1 MAERPEVAVSR
12 ELVYACIVRNHRLA
26 DAIKATPGRALPGI
40 YDVEVEI
47 MNRWRSFG
55 VVAGVI
61 EHGALR
67 LAGEARQ
74 VLAELQDGSYWCIAY
89 LPLWD
94 GSAEP

>member
-1 MAERPEVAVSR
+1 MAEWPEVAVAR
-12 ELVYACIVRNHRLA
+12 ELVYACIVRNHRLV
-26 DAIKATPGRALPGI
+26 DVIKATPGRALPGT

-47 MNRWRSFG
+47 MNCWRSFG

-61 EHGALR
+61 EHGELQ

>member
-1 MAERPEVAVSR
+1 MAEWPEVAGAR
-12 ELVYACIVRNHRLA
+12 ELMYACLVRNHRLA
-26 DAIKATPGRALPGI
+26 DVIKATPGRVLPGQ

-55 VVAGVI
+55 VVTGVI
-61 EHGALR
+61 EYGSLR
-67 LAGEARQ
+67 LTDEAKR